1 MTADPKDRQP
11 LAIRILAYYGIIFG
25 VMYILVAVVSIVL
38 AILDRSY
45 KDIDKNFLIG
55 LYGIPAVVFGL
66 GFKNLKRWAWI
77 GYSLFLLLVVI
88 LSLFNLKD
96 SYRLAIGV
104 ISLVVL
110 AALFLPAV
118 KRHFFPA

>member
-1 MTADPKDRQP
+1 MTSDHKDRQP
-11 LAIRILAYYGIIFG
+11 LVVKLLAYYGIIFG

-38 AILDRSY
+38 SILDRSY
-45 KDIDKNFLIG
+45 KDVDKNFLIG

-66 GFKNLKRWAWI
+66 GFKSLKRWAWF
-77 GYSLFLLLVVI
+77 GYTFFLLLVVV
-88 LSLFNLKD
+88 LSLFNLRD
-96 SYRLAIGV
+96 SYRLAVGI